1 MRPELDFRALR
12 AQIEAA
18 TWVPDFSTLYRRA
31 GRVRIRD
38 RMAVVGALVGTLAV
52 FAPVALAGIF
62 GRPTPAALGPN
73 PDLGEAW
80 TPGPVVSA
88 TGTYPSTTT
97 LRAAAG
103 ALPDGVVAAVDVCVE
118 VPQNRRCSLQVTM
131 LREDSADRRTPYLL
145 DALRQSPLDKLESV
159 DLVRI
164 TGNTFMLSGEVGGGS
179 RTSVRFS
186 IDTADASPLPGESGA
201 PVVGPSDRLLLGLG
215 DKVVQLAQYG
225 DLFGVRAGDGALSL
239 LASQPPMAR
248 RTIVAGLPGEAGWW
262 VAGADLTTGQPSV
275 SVSTDQGRTWVARR
289 LDAPAG
295 LDAPRIATR
304 DGHTAF
310 AFVRYPNSIR
320 FFRTSDGGQDWIEV
334 PTKIELPAQL
344 TGDKA
349 LVGREF
355 GVLTR
360 PDRSLMMWIQGNSEM
375 VFLESL
381 DGEHFGVVAGPGGPL
396 AAVENGFAALGSPPR
411 VSKEARN
418 WVEATL
424 SATVLPN

>member
-31 GRVRIRD
+31 GRVRVRD

-73 PDLGEAW
+73 PDLGDPW
-80 TPGPVVSA
+80 SPSPVVSA
-88 TGTYPSTTT
+88 AGQYPSTTT

-118 VPQNRRCSLQVTM
+118 VPQNRKCSLQVTV
-131 LREDSADRRTPYLL
+131 LRDGSPDRRTPFVL

-159 DLVRI
+159 ELVRI
-164 TGNTFMLSGEVGGGS
+164 VGNTFMLSGEVVGAS
-179 RTSVRFS
+179 RSAVRFS
-186 IDTADASPLPGESGA
+186 VDAADASPLPGQSGS
-201 PVVGPSDRLLLGLG
+201 PMVGPSDRLLLKQG
-215 DKVVQLAQYG
+215 DAAVQLAQYG
-225 DLFGVRAGDGALSL
+225 DFFGVRASDGALSL
-239 LASQPPMAR
+239 LANQPPMAR
-248 RTIVAGLPGEAGWW
+248 RTLIGGLPKAAGWW
-262 VAGADLTTGQPSV
+262 VAGADLGTGQPAVAV
-275 SVSTDQGRTWVARR
+275 SKDQGRAWLARA
-289 LDAPAG
+289 LDAPVG
-295 LDAPRIATR
+295 LDVPTVATL
-304 DGHTAF
+304 DGNTAF
-310 AFVRYPNSIR
+310 AFVRYPNGIR
-320 FFRTSDGGQDWIEV
+320 FFRTADGGDSWLEV
-334 PTKIELPAQL
+334 RTKIELPAQL

-349 LVGREF
+349 LVGRSF

-360 PDRSLMMWIQGNSEM
+360 PDRSLVMWIQGNSEM

-411 VSKEARN
+411 VSRDARA
-418 WVEATL
+418 WQEATL